1 MSALFL
7 TPEDDSVQKEVG
19 ESRLGEDNI
28 MANYGFTL
36 LVISALF
43 AGVILIVVI
52 ATFIIKR
59 TGYQGKV
66 KARVEQLKKRLF
78 YNILIEYVLLNA
90 LKYYMLAF
98 TAFKLMR
105 SDIKSIAIAVIILLL
120 YVVLTVLFTCLLRL
134 REL

>member
-7 TPEDDSVQKEVG
+7 TPEDDSVQGEVG

-36 LVISALF
+36 LMISAFF
-43 AGVILIVVI
+43 ACVILIVII

-98 TAFKLMR
+98 TAFRLKK
-105 SDIKSIAIAVIILLL
+105 SDIGSIAIAVSVLLL
-120 YVVLTVLFTCLLRL
+120 YVALTVLFTWLLRL
-134 REL
+134 KEL